1 MARIYDDNSL
11 AIGNTPLV
19 KLNSVTKNC
28 KATVLAKVEGRNP
41 AYSVKCRIGAN
52 MIWDAEKS
60 GKLTKD
66 NVSMD
71 RNDSNPSECL
81 RKMLRAER

>member
-41 AYSVKCRIGAN
+41 AQREVPVGS
-52 MIWDAEKS
+52 
-60 GKLTKD
+60 T
-66 NVSMD
+66 
-71 RNDSNPSECL
+71 
-81 RKMLRAER
+81 